1 MITLKVIEFVR
12 PNGRQ
17 VEHALSVADSY
28 KDKVDAIEKAGLRF
42 TLEHLGDGGVAS
54 VTIEKPGA
62 GDVMCELTESDNWEL
77 GIDTLLRDYA
87 PEILTEWEKEM
98 EG

>member
-12 PNGRQ
+12 PNGKQ
-17 VEHALSVADSY
+17 VEHEIFVADSFMA
-28 KDKVDAIEKAGLRF
+28 KVEAIEKAGLRF

-77 GIDTLLRDYA
+77 GIDTLLRDYS
-87 PEILTEWEKEM
+87 PEILAEWEKEM